1 MKHFILSVLLLTFC
15 LAVSAQLDLYV
26 SQTSG
31 NDTNS
36 GTSDD
41 DAYATLSAAITA
53 SSDYNVTN
61 PENQNVVIYISG
73 GVYNVTGLNVVQN
86 TQILYWDESDA
97 PTVVNFQGND
107 KTKDTYFIVANTF
120 VLNGDNGDG
129 AISFRFD
136 NLKTAISFDNTNATA
151 VYTLSVL
158 YTLFEEVY
166 QGIYAVNVNQ
176 LLLQQSLFNSSYTA
190 DPINA
195 DGPGLGT
202 DSNFE
207 IDQTDFNNVAGVV
220 NVENG
225 YDEGILKDITWVGG
239 TKGAFILV
247 DGSWEV
253 SDLNVTDATTGSTTS
268 GAAID
273 FTNGIIEITDS
284 HFTGCVAHNGGA
296 VYLESVDASLTSV
309 TFTDC
314 TSIFSGGAYAHNG
327 SYNTTSSMEDVTFQS
342 NNATNYGGAIELYG
356 AFLGLSLYNVAF
368 NNNTAGINGSSID
381 CCGASEAAS
390 CTPATVFITDDTV
403 SSLGNVGGSDIT
415 CPVENVDD
423 FTTVV
428 SVSNDSV
435 NSDPNDDDDGSL
447 VWLWV
452 ILSLLAVAV
461 IIAIAA
467 GAGYFVYRKR
477 KMGQY
482 AAVD

>member
-284 HFTGCVAHNGGA
+284 HFTGCIAHNGGA

-309 TFTDC
+309 TFLTALPSFLEVLMLTMVRTTPLLPWKMLLSNPTMPPTMEVLLNSTELSSDFLS
-314 TSIFSGGAYAHNG
+314 TMLLSITTLLVLMEVLLIVAVLLRLHPALLPLFSLLMTLLALLV
-327 SYNTTSSMEDVTFQS
+327 TLEDQT
-342 NNATNYGGAIELYG
+342 
-356 AFLGLSLYNVAF
+356 
-368 NNNTAGINGSSID
+368 
-381 CCGASEAAS
+381 
-390 CTPATVFITDDTV
+390 
-403 SSLGNVGGSDIT
+403 
-415 CPVENVDD
+415 
-423 FTTVV
+423 
-428 SVSNDSV
+428 
-435 NSDPNDDDDGSL
+435 SL
-447 VWLWV
+447 V
-452 ILSLLAVAV
+452 LLKTLMTSPLLCPLAMTLLTQTLTMTMMEVWF
-461 IIAIAA
+461 
-467 GAGYFVYRKR
+467 GSGLFSPFLLLL
-477 KMGQY
+477 
-482 AAVD
+482 